1 MKKIFGRKKL
11 KKSKSDQHER
21 IDENCI
27 NGTTT
32 LATSGTFCRTTTGF
46 KQSITTDECYSC
58 YDATSSSV
66 GEERHFD
73 EELDKHM
80 MQTIADVKYVKK
92 MPKFVAVGEVNF
104 QRECLDAHN
113 AVRAQYGCQPL
124 IWSQELCDLAHSWAV
139 KLAER
144 GRILF
149 PELQGIGE
157 NIRLTIVEEQ
167 THLPS
172 GAEITEIWAR
182 EAKDFDFERPRW
194 NPSYRKSQVL
204 RILKIS
210 SWTKKTG
217 QFYRKATNCGFTIS
231 RNAFKQGYLP
241 LKVETQHF
249 TQIVW
254 KETSEMGIARQ
265 WNTTTNCVATVAMYR
280 PSGNSN
286 APGEFQVNIP
296 PKVHFDEIPVLPN
309 TVMHGISCALRHST
323 TIQQESVLQNLPSS
337 SDKS

>member
-11 KKSKSDQHER
+11 KKSKSDQQEKPN
-21 IDENCI
+21 ENCVV
-27 NGTTT
+27 NGTN
-32 LATSGTFCRTTTGF
+32 LATSGTFCRTTNDF
-46 KQSITTDECYSC
+46 KESTTLDECHSC

-92 MPKFVAVGEVNF
+92 RPKFVAVGEVNF

-113 AVRAQYGCQPL
+113 VVRARYGCQPL

-157 NIRLTIVEEQ
+157 NIRLTIVDEQ

-172 GAEITEIWAR
+172 GTEITEIWAS
-182 EAKDFDFERPRW
+182 EAEHFDFEKPRW
-194 NPSYRKSQVL
+194 NPK
-204 RILKIS
+204 
-210 SWTKKTG
+210 
-217 QFYRKATNCGFTIS
+217 
-231 RNAFKQGYLP
+231 
-241 LKVETQHF
+241 TQHF

-286 APGEFQVNIP
+286 APGNKSSTIAGEFQVNIP
-296 PKVHFDEIPVLPN
+296 PKVYFDEIPVSPN
-309 TVMHGISCALRHST
+309 IATHCAAPTLRQAT
-323 TIQQESVLQNLPSS
+323 TAQESVPQNLPSS
-337 SDKS
+337 SEKS

>member
-11 KKSKSDQHER
+11 KKSKSDQHEK
-21 IDENCI
+21 IDENCSI
-27 NGTTT
+27 NGITT
-32 LATSGTFCRTTTGF
+32 LAASGTFCRTTGDF
-46 KQSITTDECYSC
+46 KESTTTDECHSC
-58 YDATSSSV
+58 FDATSSSI
-66 GEERHFD
+66 EERHFD

-92 MPKFVAVGEVNF
+92 RPKFVAVGEVNF

-113 AVRAQYGCQPL
+113 AVRARYGCQPL
-124 IWSQELCDLAHSWAV
+124 VWSQELCDLAHSWAV

-157 NIRLTIVEEQ
+157 NIRLTVADER

-172 GAEITEIWAR
+172 GNEITEIWCR
-182 EAKDFDFERPRW
+182 EAEDFDFERPRW
-194 NPSYRKSQVL
+194 NPK
-204 RILKIS
+204 
-210 SWTKKTG
+210 
-217 QFYRKATNCGFTIS
+217 
-231 RNAFKQGYLP
+231 
-241 LKVETQHF
+241 TQHF

-265 WNTTTNCVATVAMYR
+265 WNTSTNCVATVAMYR
-280 PSGNSN
+280 PSGEFQLNIPAKVYFDETPVLSN
-286 APGEFQVNIP
+286 A
-296 PKVHFDEIPVLPN
+296 
-309 TVMHGISCALRHST
+309 VMHGTSSNISRQFT
-323 TIQQESVLQNLPSS
+323 TAQEKSVIQNLPSS

>member
-194 NPSYRKSQVL
+194 NPK
-204 RILKIS
+204 
-210 SWTKKTG
+210 
-217 QFYRKATNCGFTIS
+217 
-231 RNAFKQGYLP
+231 
-241 LKVETQHF
+241 TQHF

>member
-11 KKSKSDQHER
+11 KKSKSDQQEKL
-21 IDENCI
+21 EESCNI

-32 LATSGTFCRTTTGF
+32 LAASSTFCRAASGL
-46 KQSITTDECYSC
+46 KEPIAINEYHSC
-58 YDATSSSV
+58 YDPTSSSI

-92 MPKFVAVGEVNF
+92 RPKFVAVGEVNF

-113 AVRAQYGCQPL
+113 AVRARYGCQPL
-124 IWSQELCDLAHSWAV
+124 VWSQELCDLAHSWAV

-157 NIRLTIVEEQ
+157 NIRLTVVDEQ

-172 GAEITEIWAR
+172 GTEITEFWAR
-182 EAKDFDFERPRW
+182 EAEDFDFERPRW
-194 NPSYRKSQVL
+194 NSK
-204 RILKIS
+204 
-210 SWTKKTG
+210 
-217 QFYRKATNCGFTIS
+217 
-231 RNAFKQGYLP
+231 
-241 LKVETQHF
+241 TQHF

-254 KETSEMGIARQ
+254 KETYEMGIARQ
-265 WNTTTNCVATVAMYR
+265 WNTSNNCVAAVAMYR
-280 PSGNSN
+280 PCGNSN
-286 APGEFQVNIP
+286 APGKLNYYFTSHSYQLLAEREFQLNIP
-296 PKVHFDEIPVLPN
+296 SKAYLDEIPVFSN
-309 TVMHGISCALRHST
+309 AAVHGTSTMLRPFKVP
-323 TIQQESVLQNLPSS
+323 QESALQNLASS
-337 SDKS
+337 SDKC